1 MKKLLFVALFVV
13 MSTLGYSQSEKEN
26 LLYVPMRTYNFN
38 RQPNFINTLHN
49 TEGGN
54 IGLIWIRRKREGR
67 FYSETHLGA
76 VRNSYGNL
84 SVIGNIG

>member
-1 MKKLLFVALFVV
+1 
-13 MSTLGYSQSEKEN
+13 
-26 LLYVPMRTYNFN
+26 MRTYHFD

-54 IGLIWIRRKREGR
+54 IGLIWISRKREGR